1 MPSEPRRSPSVDRH
15 FLLFED
21 LLRGREHD
29 RHSLAE
35 RLGVQPPMADKLMN
49 AAARLPGVVDK
60 REGRR
65 RTIKM
70 DPSAIAAAP
79 PYPTAVAACFG
90 SSLWPLFEGT
100 NYQEG
105 IREAFRDVIG
115 RTKRRAVFRDIDRKF
130 WFLRRGGEVA
140 LLDRSPLLDEMLEAV
155 LRHQVV
161 SARYTRF
168 DGTSQ
173 DLRLEPLS
181 IVVHDHQLYVV
192 ARDADGALHP
202 YRFSRFHDV
211 EVLDD
216 TFEYPARSEYDPG
229 QVFRDS
235 FGVFLDLPVRDVEV
249 KLAKRWITYAQSHRW
264 HDSQTV
270 RVASDHVGVRMRV
283 RVCPELEAW
292 ILGFGEDAEVVGPR
306 ELRERIA
313 KRVEAAAR
321 GYARE
326 TGEAGDAREREE
338 RRKGPA
344 LRKVEAGRGGV
355 GRRKVTTPP

>member
-1 MPSEPRRSPSVDRH
+1 MPSATRRSASVDRH

-29 RHSLAE
+29 RHSLAA
-35 RLGVQPPMADKLMN
+35 RLGVKPPMADKLMN

-60 REGRR
+60 RDGRR

-70 DPSAIAAAP
+70 DPSRLASP
-79 PYPTAVAACFG
+79 PTYPTAVAACFG

-100 NYQEG
+100 TYKEG
-105 IREAFRDVIG
+105 IRDAFRDVVG
-115 RTKRRAVFRDIDRKF
+115 RTSRKAVFRDIDRKF

-140 LLDRSPLLDEMLEAV
+140 LLDRSLLLDEIIEAV
-155 LRHQVV
+155 LHHQVL

-168 DGTSQ
+168 DGTTEH
-173 DLRLEPLS
+173 LRLEPLS
-181 IVVHDHQLYVV
+181 LVVHDHQLYVV
-192 ARDADGALHP
+192 ARGPGGKLHP
-202 YRFSRFHDV
+202 YRFSRFHEV

-216 TFEYPARSEYDPG
+216 PFEYPARSEYDPG
-229 QVFRDS
+229 QVFRES
-235 FGVFLDLPVRDVEV
+235 FGVWLDKPVRDVEV

-270 RVASDHVGVRMRV
+270 KVEADHVSVRMRV

-292 ILGFGEDAEVVGPR
+292 ILGFGEEAEVVGPR

-313 KRVEAAAR
+313 TRIGAAGR
-321 GYARE
+321 GYA
-326 TGEAGDAREREE
+326 
-338 RRKGPA
+338 KGPA
-344 LRKVEAGRGGV
+344 LRKADAVQGAGVRS
-355 GRRKVTTPP
+355 KVTAR